1 MTIADVRAW
10 NDLTPDERVQLE
22 ASVEEALIAQAQADL
37 SNQNIDVRKARPTAD
52 VTLGAGM
59 VANTWR
65 RAGTG
70 PGTLDPIV
78 AWTLNDRQNAAL
90 YGFWDYERRI
100 TRITIANAT
109 TTLAVLE
116 VSHIRAEENP
126 GAYFRQIFLWKKN
139 ETMTVSAEC
148 VDAGQ
153 PVEVGLLIKI
163 AEPAGQTF
171 GCKV

>member
-1 MTIADVRAW
+1 MTIAEIRAW
-10 NDLTPDERVQLE
+10 NDLTENERVQLE
-22 ASVEEALIAQAQADL
+22 ASVEEALIAQAQQDL

-59 VANTWR
+59 VASTWQR
-65 RAGTG
+65 VGTG
-70 PGTLDPIV
+70 PGVLDPVV

-90 YGFWDYERRI
+90 YGFWDHERRV

-116 VSHIRAEENP
+116 VSHIRTEENP
-126 GAYFRQIFLWKKN
+126 GAFFRQIFLWKKN
-139 ETMTVSAEC
+139 ETMTITAEC
-148 VDAGQ
+148 IDPAQ
-153 PVEVGLLIKI
+153 LVEIGLLIKI